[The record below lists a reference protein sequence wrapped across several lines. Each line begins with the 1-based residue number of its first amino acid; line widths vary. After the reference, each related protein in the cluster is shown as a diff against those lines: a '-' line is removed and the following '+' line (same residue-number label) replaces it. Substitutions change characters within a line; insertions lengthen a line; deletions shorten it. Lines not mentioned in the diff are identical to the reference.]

1 MQNKW
6 KKSALET
13 TFNEWNLT
21 DFFLNFRMQRKQM
34 IDSGEK
40 LSWTEPDKA
49 WLEPIDSANNGNYFM
64 G

>member
-1 MQNKW
+1 
-6 KKSALET
+6 
-13 TFNEWNLT
+13 
-21 DFFLNFRMQRKQM
+21 MQRKQM

-64 G
+64 RQDLDLDNRK